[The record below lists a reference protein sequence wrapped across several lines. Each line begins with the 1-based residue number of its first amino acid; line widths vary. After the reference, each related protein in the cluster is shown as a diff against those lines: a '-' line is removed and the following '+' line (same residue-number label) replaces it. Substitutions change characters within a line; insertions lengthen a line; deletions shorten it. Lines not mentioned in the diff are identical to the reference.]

1 MHEHAR
7 IALLASL
14 VLGLIFFIYS
24 GSLHGPFIFDDHLV
38 IKKNP
43 NIRLHEI
50 TINGLKLAAIEQ
62 PLKGRPLTYISFA
75 LNYRLHEYRVFGYH
89 FVNVAIH
96 IVAGIFLYLFV
107 KTALGSPALHDRYV
121 RHREIAF
128 FAALIWLV
136 HPVAVQSVAYIWQR
150 ANSMAAMFY
159 IMSLFLYA
167 RARLSETANT
177 RWVLAAGSAISGLLA
192 LGTKEIAATLP
203 AVIFLYEWFFHQNLS
218 TNWLKRHSG
227 ILLVVIIALIGI
239 SLAFLGTNPVDA
251 ILHGYGWRGF
261 TLTERVMTE
270 WRVVWLYLSLLIFP
284 HPSRLNL
291 DRDFELSVSL
301 WDPPSTVIALLG
313 LIGLLVLA
321 IVIARKHRLISF
333 TILWFLGTLV
343 IESSV
348 IPVEIIFE
356 HRTYLPFM
364 LPCVL
369 VVIAIYRFIK
379 PQYLR
384 LGILVGLVAV
394 GSFWTYQRAQVWG
407 DEIALWRDTV
417 EKSPGKVRPRFAL
430 SEALVRQGKF
440 EKSIPPLKEALRIYP
455 HVAQTHYRLG
465 VSLALVDKTDEAL
478 EHLSQAVKLNPKMMS
493 ARRNLGA
500 VLFSKGRVYEAIT
513 HLSAAARL
521 SPENAS
527 IRRDLGIAMAGSGC
541 LFLPAPPSAA
551 KYFCFFPD

>member
-24 GSLHGPFIFDDHLV
+24 GSLHGPFIFDDHSN
-38 IKKNP
+38 IERNR

-50 TINGLKLAAIEQ
+50 TIDGLKLAAIEH
-62 PLKGRPLTYISFA
+62 PHKGRPLTFISFA
-75 LNYRLHEYRVFGYH
+75 LNYHLHEYRVFGYH

-107 KTALGSPALHDRYV
+107 KTALGSPALHGRYV

-136 HPVAVQSVAYIWQR
+136 HPVAVQSVAYVWQR

-177 RWVLAAGSAISGLLA
+177 RGALAAGSAISGLLA

-218 TNWLKRHSG
+218 TKWLKRHSG
-227 ILLVVIIALIGI
+227 TLLVVIIASIGI
-239 SLAFLGTNPVDA
+239 SMAFLGTNPVDV
-251 ILHGYGWRGF
+251 ILNGYGKRGF
-261 TLTERVMTE
+261 TLTERIMTE

-301 WDPPSTVIALLG
+301 WEPPSTVIALLG

-407 DEIALWRDTV
+407 DEIGLWRDTV
-417 EKSPGKVRPRFAL
+417 EKSPGKGRPRANLGESFMIQGNFE
-430 SEALVRQGKF
+430 EA
-440 EKSIPPLKEALRIYP
+440 IPHLKEAVRIYP
-455 HVAQTHYRLG
+455 QLRQSPLQRERLMLAHYNLG
-465 VSLALVDKTDEAL
+465 LSLARVGKTDEAL
-478 EHLSQAVKLNPKMMS
+478 EHLSQAVS
-493 ARRNLGA
+493 
-500 VLFSKGRVYEAIT
+500 
-513 HLSAAARL
+513 L
-521 SPENAS
+521 SPKFVLAHK
-527 IRRDLGIAMAGSGC
+527 
-541 LFLPAPPSAA
+541 LFATLLLQRARKSLLEQSNAPPSDENN
-551 KYFCFFPD
+551 P